1 MLRAREPV
9 VGLALRCGCSR
20 PLWAAPRRHLSA
32 HQRGPVAQL
41 YRVAVLDDPGR
52 GRPDRTLRLPD
63 SPLWAA
69 ARPAR
74 LLDGALPSDR
84 QLLRSCLASVR
95 SAALPAVPAMAR
107 SGEGAGAVFVAGT
120 IGSPLRSLRLGH
132 LRPRAAGGRATRQGG
147 DRQGRR
153 GCGDGHRY
161 EGRVPPQTSTAHYL
175 TTGAVAGVA
184 GRCAPASPPEAQ
196 SQCPVDAGTY
206 RPAPLA
212 PAAVPREPHWPQP
225 APRPLRSPPWPTA
238 PAPRR

>member
-84 QLLRSCLASVR
+84 QLLRSCLARVR
-95 SAALPAVPAMAR
+95 GAALPAVPAMAR
-107 SGEGAGAVFVAGT
+107 PGEGTGAVLVAGT
-120 IGSPLRSLRLGH
+120 FGPPLRSLCLGH
-132 LRPRAAGGRATRQGG
+132 LRPRAAGGRATRQGEG

-153 GCGDGHRY
+153 GGGDCP
-161 EGRVPPQTSTAHYL
+161 RVD
-175 TTGAVAGVA
+175 
-184 GRCAPASPPEAQ
+184 E
-196 SQCPVDAGTY
+196 
-206 RPAPLA
+206 
-212 PAAVPREPHWPQP
+212 
-225 APRPLRSPPWPTA
+225 PRPPPTCSA
-238 PAPRR
+238 